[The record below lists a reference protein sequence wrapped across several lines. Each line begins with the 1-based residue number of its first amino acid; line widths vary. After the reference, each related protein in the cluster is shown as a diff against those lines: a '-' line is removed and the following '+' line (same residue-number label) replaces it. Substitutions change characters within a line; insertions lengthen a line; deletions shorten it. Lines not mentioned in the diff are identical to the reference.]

1 MQQEDKAMVMT
12 LYMTVVKQH
21 SQHIMTPT
29 ITIYMIVVKQLTLT
43 TRQSS
48 YHYIQSIAELKYAN
62 ILYAKLKYANILYA
76 FHEFTVQK
84 L

>member
-29 ITIYMIVVKQLTLT
+29 ITIYMTVVKQLIVAPRT
-43 TRQSS
+43 
-48 YHYIQSIAELKYAN
+48 
-62 ILYAKLKYANILYA
+62 
-76 FHEFTVQK
+76 
-84 L
+84 

>member
-12 LYMTVVKQH
+12 LYMTIVKQH

-43 TRQSS
+43 TKHKTVQS
-48 YHYIQSIAELKYAN
+48 ITVDLSIAELKYMLTGPKHNYQSRTFKA
-62 ILYAKLKYANILYA
+62 
-76 FHEFTVQK
+76 
-84 L
+84 